1 VRILDLSQ
9 PLGPETSLWP
19 GSQPF
24 SAVAEEDY
32 GDYGFW
38 SRHVGFPEHSGTHL
52 DAPIHRIPG
61 GAATHEIAADRLVRP
76 AVRIDARGWCGD
88 DRRWTLEAG
97 HVEAW
102 EAEHGRVPEGC
113 AVLLCTGWD
122 RFLGDFDAYL
132 GDPPDFPGY
141 GASATALLVER
152 GVAGI
157 GIDTVGVDAG
167 SSEDSP
173 THTIALGAG
182 LWHLEGLVGLDAVPA
197 TGATLVA
204 GAVKL
209 VGGSGVPARVFA
221 LGA

>member
-1 VRILDLSQ
+1 MRVLDLSQ
-9 PLGPETSLWP
+9 PLGPETALWP

-38 SRHVGFPEHSGTHL
+38 SRHLGFPEHSGTHL
-52 DAPIHRIPG
+52 DAPVHRIPG
-61 GAATHEIAADRLVRP
+61 GPATHEIPAERLVRP
-76 AVRIDARGWCGD
+76 AVRIDARVSCGD
-88 DRRWTLEAG
+88 DPRWTLEAA

-102 EAEHGRVPEGC
+102 EAEHGRVPEGA

-122 RFLGDFDAYL
+122 RFVGDFGAYL

-141 GASATALLVER
+141 GASATAVLVER

-157 GIDTVGVDAG
+157 GIDTLGVDAG
-167 SSEDSP
+167 CSEDSP

-221 LGA
+221 LVD